1 MKSIVITLV
10 GNDKPGLIDSIAK
23 AIAAAKGN
31 WQASSFAHMAGH
43 FAGFA
48 EIQIPEENE
57 AALLEKLQNHPDLKI
72 TLSQGISAQKTD
84 LKNATIEIE
93 ANDRQGIVQ
102 ELTNVLNRFNLNI
115 VQFESECVSAPN
127 WGSLMFK
134 ATAEVTLPVEVQTED
149 LRTALEGLS
158 DDLMVEIKL

>member
-23 AIAAAKGN
+23 AISTAKGN
-31 WQASSFAHMAGH
+31 WLASSFAQMAGQ

-57 AALLEKLQNHPDLKI
+57 AMLLSSLEQHPDLKI
-72 TLSQGISAQKTD
+72 TLSQGISAQKADTRKA
-84 LKNATIEIE
+84 LIEIE

-102 ELTNVLNRFNLNI
+102 ELTHVLNTFNLNI
-115 VQFESECVSAPN
+115 LEFDSECGSAPN
-127 WGSLMFK
+127 WGNLMFK
-134 ATAEVTLPVEVQTED
+134 ATAEVALPID
-149 LRTALEGLS
+149 LDTDELQTALEGLS
-158 DDLMVEIKL
+158 DDLMVDIKL

>member
-57 AALLEKLQNHPDLKI
+57 AALLEKLQNHPDLKKK
-72 TLSQGISAQKTD
+72 LSVIYLELVYSQK
-84 LKNATIEIE
+84 
-93 ANDRQGIVQ
+93 Q
-102 ELTNVLNRFNLNI
+102 
-115 VQFESECVSAPN
+115 
-127 WGSLMFK
+127 
-134 ATAEVTLPVEVQTED
+134 
-149 LRTALEGLS
+149 LS
-158 DDLMVEIKL
+158 VWIHLHPS